1 MRLGVL
7 ILQASM
13 ETLLALFNHFP
24 LFALMLRVKDPWR
37 LPGKP
42 ELLRV
47 PSRDCLPREDT
58 GGMFFLRIQVPESRH
73 SLMIIEVRWNVLLF
87 DDLMYSPAE
96 PTCGTVIYFLSI

>member
-37 LPGKP
+37 LPGKLEP
-42 ELLRV
+42 NLLFL
-47 PSRDCLPREDT
+47 PDGLPRNE
-58 GGMFFLRIQVPESRH
+58 
-73 SLMIIEVRWNVLLF
+73 
-87 DDLMYSPAE
+87 
-96 PTCGTVIYFLSI
+96 